1 MTPIKSKIHSTCKAK
16 ITPKRELKYWS
27 KKYSQIG
34 VNWGL
39 FFTPLLESN
48 LLLKNNCAVFKTCIS
63 IYQKTNSSA
72 RTQIY

>member
-1 MTPIKSKIHSTCKAK
+1 MTPIKSKIHSTCRAK

-39 FFTPLLESN
+39 FFLLHFWS
-48 LLLKNNCAVFKTCIS
+48 
-63 IYQKTNSSA
+63 
-72 RTQIY
+72 QIYSLKITVCQRQKNIIRVKR